1 MPKCAYYCASPN
13 SMYLEE
19 KNLRLSGFH
28 LIAGTDE
35 AGRGPLAGPV
45 VAAAVIFPE
54 HYKNKCI
61 RNSKELSAMQR
72 EQLFVEIRNSA
83 LSYAVGVVGWK
94 QIDEMGILN
103 ASKLAMRQAVLK
115 LDPAPDFILSDAVGL
130 NIMGIPQK
138 ALIRADE
145 SVFCVAAASIIAKV
159 HRDHLMMGYH
169 KKYPEY
175 GFGEHK
181 GYGTEVHLSAIKKHG
196 SCPIHRLSFAPFSKL

>member
-1 MPKCAYYCASPN
+1 
-13 SMYLEE
+13 MYLEE
-19 KNLRLSGFH
+19 RNLRLRGFN

-54 HYKNKCI
+54 HYKNKFI
-61 RNSKELSAMQR
+61 HDSKELTPMQR
-72 EQLFVEIRNSA
+72 EQLFVEIKNNA

-94 QIDEMGILN
+94 QIDSMGILN

-130 NIMGIPQK
+130 NIMDIPQK
-138 ALIRADE
+138 ALIRAD
-145 SVFCVAAASIIAKV
+145 SSIFCVAAASIIAKV

-175 GFGEHK
+175 GFGEHM
-181 GYGTEVHLSAIKKHG
+181 GYGTELHLGAIKKLG
-196 SCPIHRLSFAPFSKL
+196 ACPIHRLSFSPFSKL